1 VEIGPCKFR
10 GGGRRR
16 WRVGYSRQGEEGV
29 GGAAFHVVHYI
40 ATNYVMLDVIIEN
53 TRKFV
58 CWSIVVST

>member
-1 VEIGPCKFR
+1 VGEGE
-10 GGGRRR
+10 GGG
-16 WRVGYSRQGEEGV
+16 WDIAGSGGEGV